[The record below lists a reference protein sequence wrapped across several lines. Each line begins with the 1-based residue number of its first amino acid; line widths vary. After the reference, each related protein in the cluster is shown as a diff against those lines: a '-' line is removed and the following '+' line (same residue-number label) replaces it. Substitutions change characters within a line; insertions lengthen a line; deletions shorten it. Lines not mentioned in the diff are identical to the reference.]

1 MGAGQEPSLWRSAPG
16 SLSDDLHETGDA
28 IDRGDNMTAITAEGL
43 TRRFGE
49 LIAIDNLTFDIPSGG
64 VVGFVGPN
72 GSGKSTTIRVLLGLI
87 AASDGSGTVLGAPIE
102 HPERFAGR
110 VGALIEGPT
119 FVGALSAFDNLR
131 SVAALR
137 GLPQQ
142 RIREVLDIVGLSGRE
157 HDKAST
163 FSLGMKQRL
172 GIATALLPDPELLVL
187 DEPTNGL
194 DPAGIVE
201 IRTLLM
207 SLADGGRT
215 VVVSSHLLS
224 EIQAMADDLVI
235 IRFGKLLYS
244 GSLTELMEDA
254 VEQVV
259 AAPEHSEDLSTL
271 IAAVKARGWSFTSS
285 GDELRIDLAA
295 ARSADVDRAAH
306 EAGVTLRQ
314 LTPRQDNLEDVFLRL
329 TGGTDAELTAA
340 RSEQHHTGG
349 QS

>member
-1 MGAGQEPSLWRSAPG
+1 
-16 SLSDDLHETGDA
+16 
-28 IDRGDNMTAITAEGL
+28 MTAITAEGL
-43 TRRFGE
+43 TRRFGD
-49 LIAIDNLTFDIPSGG
+49 LTAVDDLTFNIPSGG

-87 AASDGSGTVLGAPIE
+87 AASDGTGTVLGAPIE
-102 HPERFAGR
+102 HPERFANR
-110 VGALIEGPT
+110 VGALIEAPT
-119 FVGALSAFDNLR
+119 FVGSLSAFDNLR
-131 SVAALR
+131 SLAALR
-137 GLPQQ
+137 ELPQQ
-142 RIREVLDIVGLSGRE
+142 RIREVLDIVGLTGRE

-172 GIATALLPDPELLVL
+172 GIAAALLPDPELLVL

-215 VVVSSHLLS
+215 VVVSSHLMG
-224 EIQAMADDLVI
+224 EIQAMVDDLVI

-244 GSLTELMEDA
+244 GSLAALMEDA

-259 AAPEHSEDLSTL
+259 AAPEHGEDLPAL
-271 IAAVKARGWSFTSS
+271 IAAVEARGWSFSS
-285 GDELRIDLAA
+285 TGAELRIDLAA

-306 EAGVTLRQ
+306 EAGLTLRK
-314 LTPRQDNLEDVFLRL
+314 LTPKQDNLEDVFLRL
-329 TGGTDAELTAA
+329 TGGTDAELAA
-340 RSEQHHTGG
+340 SRSEQRHTGE